1 MLDSR
6 HRPARDGT
14 SPSLPSPP
22 SLPLSLPSLMH
33 SPHAAHVPTGWH
45 AELSLGFA
53 RHDTRTVLATRR
65 HQGPLVVQKSLHP
78 EGPGIC
84 HAVVVHPPGGIAGGD
99 TLSIDVDVGA
109 GAHAVLTTPGATKW
123 YKSQG
128 RFGTQDIALAVHD
141 GAKLDWLPL
150 ENIVF
155 EHADARQRITVRLG
169 AGASVIGW
177 DATLLGRQA
186 AGEQWTQGQWRST
199 FELRDAADRLLW
211 AEQAVLGADDAQR
224 SGATGLAGFPVFAAL
239 WAVGDACTREL
250 AESLAQDLPFDDDL
264 RAGITCLPGNV
275 LVMRVLGRD
284 MEAVRQLLIAHW
296 LALRPLVHGVP
307 AEPLRLWAT

>member
-1 MLDSR
+1 MAS
-6 HRPARDGT
+6 T
-14 SPSLPSPP
+14 E
-22 SLPLSLPSLMH
+22 
-33 SPHAAHVPTGWH
+33 TGWH
-45 AELSLGFA
+45 AELTLGFE
-53 RHDTRTVLATRR
+53 RHDARTVLATRR

-99 TLSIDVDVGA
+99 ALSIDIDVGHDS
-109 GAHAVLTTPGATKW
+109 HAVLTTPGATKW

-128 RFGTQDIALAVHD
+128 RFGTQDITLTVHD

-155 EHADARQRITVRLG
+155 EHADARQRVTVRLG
-169 AGASVIGW
+169 ENATVIGW

-186 AGEQWTQGQWRST
+186 AREQWTQGRWRSN
-199 FELRDAADRLLW
+199 FALRDAQDRLLW
-211 AEQAVLGADDAQR
+211 AEQAVLGADDPQR
-224 SGATGLAGFPVFAAL
+224 TGATGLASFPVFAAL
-239 WAVGDACTREL
+239 WAVGPACTREL
-250 AESLAQDLPFDDDL
+250 AESLAEGLPFSEDI

-275 LVMRVLGRD
+275 LVLRVLGRE

-296 LALRPLVHGVP
+296 LKLRPIVHGAP
-307 AEPLRLWAT
+307 AEPLRIWAT

>member
-1 MLDSR
+1 MN
-6 HRPARDGT
+6 H
-14 SPSLPSPP
+14 
-22 SLPLSLPSLMH
+22 
-33 SPHAAHVPTGWH
+33 PHAAVAGWH
-45 AELSLGFA
+45 AELTLGFA
-53 RHDTRTVLATRR
+53 RRDARTVLATRR

-99 TLSIDVDVGA
+99 SLAIDVDVGDA
-109 GAHAVLTTPGATKW
+109 AHAVLTTPGATKW

-128 RFGTQDIALAVHD
+128 RSGTQTVSLTVRD

-155 EHADARQRITVRLG
+155 EQADAQQRIAVRLG
-169 AGASVIGW
+169 AGATIIGW

-186 AGEQWTQGQWRST
+186 AGEQWTRGRWRST
-199 FELRDAADRLLW
+199 FELRAADDRLLW

-224 SGATGLAGFPVFAAL
+224 TGATGLAGFPVFATL

-250 AESLAQDLPFDDDL
+250 AESLAEGLPFNDDL
-264 RAGITCLPGNV
+264 RAGVTCLPGNV
-275 LVMRVLGRD
+275 LVLRVLGRE

-296 LALRPLVHGVP
+296 LTLRPIVHHVP
-307 AEPLRLWAT
+307 AEPLRIWAT

>member
-1 MLDSR
+1 MDTSDD
-6 HRPARDGT
+6 AS
-14 SPSLPSPP
+14 SPSSSPS
-22 SLPLSLPSLMH
+22 S
-33 SPHAAHVPTGWH
+33 SPASAATSASADTGWH
-45 AELSLGFA
+45 AGLTLGFV

-65 HQGPLVVQKSLHP
+65 HTGPLVVQKSLHP

-99 TLSIDVDVGA
+99 ALTIDVEVGA
-109 GAHAVLTTPGATKW
+109 NAHAVLTTPGATKW

-128 RFGTQDIALAVHD
+128 RFGTQDITLAVRD

-169 AGASVIGW
+169 ENATAIGW

-186 AGEQWTQGQWRST
+186 SGEQWTQGRWRSN
-199 FELRDAADRLLW
+199 FELRDAQERLLW

-224 SGATGLAGFPVFAAL
+224 AGATGLAGFSVFAAL
-239 WAVGDACTREL
+239 WAVAPACTRAL
-250 AESLAQDLPFDDDL
+250 AESLAEGLPFDDRI
-264 RAGITCLPGNV
+264 RAGVTCLPGNV
-275 LVMRVLGRD
+275 LVLRVLSHD
-284 MEAVRQLLIAHW
+284 MEAARQLLIAHW
-296 LALRPLVHGVP
+296 LKLRPLVHGAP
-307 AEPLRLWAT
+307 AEPLRIWST

>member
-1 MLDSR
+1 MTIPSSS
-6 HRPARDGT
+6 PA
-14 SPSLPSPP
+14 SPIS
-22 SLPLSLPSLMH
+22 
-33 SPHAAHVPTGWH
+33 PTGWH
-45 AELSLGFA
+45 ASLTLGFA
-53 RHDTRTVLATRR
+53 RTGERTVLATRR
-65 HQGPLVVQKSLHP
+65 HHGPLVVQKSLHP

-99 TLSIDVDVGA
+99 SLDIDVRLDDQ
-109 GAHAVLTTPGATKW
+109 AHAVLTTPGATKW

-128 RFGTQDIALAVHD
+128 RVGTQDIALTLGA

-155 EHADARQRITVRLG
+155 EQADARQNIRVKLG
-169 AGASVIGW
+169 ADATVIGW

-186 AGEQWTQGQWRST
+186 AGEQWTQGQWRAT
-199 FELRDAADRLLW
+199 FELRDAHDRLLW

-224 SGATGLAGFPVFAAL
+224 TGTTGLAGFPVFATL
-239 WAVGDACTREL
+239 WAVGPACTREL
-250 AESLAQDLPFDDDL
+250 AETLAADLPFRDDL

-275 LVMRVLGRD
+275 LVLRVLGHD
-284 MEAVRQLLIAHW
+284 METVRQLMIQHW
-296 LALRPLVHGVP
+296 LALRPIVHGVA